1 MKRILTVL
9 IVVLTLPAMGQD
21 LKIGLSFAPTFN
33 FNKLSV
39 KDANN
44 NYQTLGVA
52 KGMGWKGGVVADF
65 PFATNYYLHSGLL
78 IHQKSTTFEDIKRK
92 NTTIEIPVS
101 VKLISNEISSGM
113 SITGTFGGTIDLNV
127 AAKTIVNN
135 IETDAADDLNKFG
148 FSFVSGL
155 GLTTDLGFGTLD
167 AGLSYHLG
175 LVDISKG
182 AMTKEIQKHLAID
195 FKFYF

>member
-9 IVVLTLPAMGQD
+9 IVVLTLPVMGQD

-52 KGMGWKGGVVADF
+52 KGMGWKGGVVADL
-65 PFATNYYLHSGLL
+65 PFSDNYYFHSGLL
-78 IHQKSTTFEDIKRK
+78 IHQKSAKYDFTTFK
-92 NTTIEIPVS
+92 TTTLEIPVAI
-101 VKLISNEISSGM
+101 KLISNEFSSGM
-113 SITGTFGGTIDLNV
+113 AISATFGGTLDLNV
-127 AAKTIVNN
+127 AAKKIANDVEVDTA
-135 IETDAADDLNKFG
+135 EDLNKFG

-155 GLTTDLGFGTLD
+155 GVTTDLGFGKLD

-175 LVDISKG
+175 LVDVSKG
-182 AMTKEIQKHLAID
+182 AMTKEIQKHLAVD